1 MQDYPEHRLHFFS
14 LLRAITNNCFP
25 TLFAMSP
32 QQLQLV
38 INSII
43 WAFRHT
49 VRPIGFMQMLLLH
62 LFPSSSRHAVQGR
75 IVPQPEA
82 PWQLQAWHVGPAAF
96 LSVACSTLIG
106 PSD

>member
-1 MQDYPEHRLHFFS
+1 MQDFPEHRLHFFS
-14 LLRAITNNCFP
+14 LLRAITNHCFP

-49 VRPIGFMQMLLLH
+49 VRP
-62 LFPSSSRHAVQGR
+62 
-75 IVPQPEA
+75 
-82 PWQLQAWHVGPAAF
+82 
-96 LSVACSTLIG
+96 
-106 PSD
+106 